1 MSTEEFSNE
10 FDVLVQSFT
19 QNVKFV
25 NTDSIAFTEYEKSV
39 FLTKAQEQLV
49 IELYNG
55 KNPYNDTFE
64 KTEEI
69 RRYLNFLVKTVNL
82 NPSQDDKLNNN
93 KITNKSFMFSLP
105 KDLLFITYESV
116 DTTNTTCGNSLDVQ
130 VYPVTQ
136 DQFHRIKN
144 NPFRGS
150 KSRVLRLDAGNNAV
164 ELVSNNNIT
173 NYKIRYLSKPQPI
186 IIQDLFNNLAIDG
199 INVKTECKLHSS
211 LHRLILERAVRMGL
225 LSKSINIDTNQQ

>member
-10 FDVLVQSFT
+10 FDVLIQSFT
-19 QNVKFV
+19 QNVKFG

-55 KNPYNDTFE
+55 KNPYNDAFE

-69 RRYLNFLVKTVNL
+69 RRYLNFLVKTTSLTPLTDNE
-82 NPSQDDKLNNN
+82 LNNN
-93 KITNKSFMFSLP
+93 KITDKSFIFVLP
-105 KDLLFITYESV
+105 EDLLFITYESV
-116 DTTNTTCGNSLDVQ
+116 DTTNPICGSNSNIQ

-144 NPFRGS
+144 NPFRGP
-150 KSRVLRLDAGNNAV
+150 KSRVLRLDAGNNMV
-164 ELVSNNNIT
+164 ELISNNNIT
-173 NYKIRYLSKPQPI
+173 NYKIRYLSRPQPI

-199 INVKTECKLHSS
+199 VSTKTECQLHSS
-211 LHRLILERAVRMGL
+211 LHRLILERAVRIGL
-225 LSKSINIDTNQQ
+225 LSKSINIDTDQQ

>member
-1 MSTEEFSNE
+1 MTTEEFSNE
-10 FDVLVQSFT
+10 FDILLNSYSSKDQQSI
-19 QNVKFV
+19 NV
-25 NTDSIAFTEYEKSV
+25 DEYEKSV
-39 FLTKAQEQLV
+39 FLTKAQEDLIISV
-49 IELYNG
+49 YNR
-55 KNPYNDTFE
+55 KNSTYESFE
-64 KTEEI
+64 QTEEI

-82 NPSQDDKLNNN
+82 NPSQNNELNNN
-93 KITNKSFMFSLP
+93 KITNKSFMFFLP

-150 KSRVLRLDAGNNAV
+150 KSRVLRLDAGNNTV

-199 INVKTECKLHSS
+199 INVKTECQLHSS
-211 LHRLILERAVRMGL
+211 LHRLILERAVRIGL
-225 LSKSINIDTNQQ
+225 LSKSINIDTDQQ

>member
-1 MSTEEFSNE
+1 MLNDLGSSGTI
-10 FDVLVQSFT
+10 
-19 QNVKFV
+19 
-25 NTDSIAFTEYEKSV
+25 IA
-39 FLTKAQEQLV
+39 
-49 IELYNG
+49 
-55 KNPYNDTFE
+55 YNDSFE

-69 RRYLNFLVKTVNL
+69 RRYLNFLVKTTSL
-82 NPSQDDKLNNN
+82 TPSTDNELNNN
-93 KITNKSFMFSLP
+93 KITDKSFIFVLP
-105 KDLLFITYESV
+105 EDLLFITYESV
-116 DTTNTTCGNSLDVQ
+116 DTTNPICGSNSNVQ

-150 KSRVLRLDAGNNAV
+150 KSRVLRLDAGNNTV

-199 INVKTECKLHSS
+199 INVKTECQLHSS
-211 LHRLILERAVRMGL
+211 LHRLILERAVRIGL
-225 LSKSINIDTNQQ
+225 LSKSINIDTDQQ

>member
-55 KNPYNDTFE
+55 KNPYNDSFE

-69 RRYLNFLVKTVNL
+69 RRYLNFLVKTANL
-82 NPSQDDKLNNN
+82 NPSTDEELNNN
-93 KITNKSFMFSLP
+93 KITNKSFIFSLP
-105 KDLLFITYESV
+105 DDLLFITYEFV
-116 DTTNTTCGNSLDVQ
+116 DTTSTTCGNISDVQ

-144 NPFRGS
+144 NPFRAS
-150 KSRVLRLDAGNNAV
+150 KRRVLRLDAGNNIV
-164 ELVSNNNIT
+164 ELVSNNAIT

-186 IIQDLFNNLAIDG
+186 ILQDLFDNLTIDG
-199 INVKTECKLHSS
+199 FSVKTECQLHSS
-211 LHRLILERAVRMGL
+211 LHRLILERAVRIGL
-225 LSKSINIDTNQQ
+225 LSKSINIDTDQQ

>member
-10 FDVLVQSFT
+10 FDVLIQSFT
-19 QNVKFV
+19 QNVNFD

-39 FLTKAQEQLV
+39 FLTKAQEQLIV
-49 IELYNG
+49 ELYNG

-69 RRYLNFLVKTVNL
+69 RRYLNFLVKTANL
-82 NPSQDDKLNNN
+82 SPSVDEELNNN
-93 KITNKSFMFSLP
+93 KITNKSFIFSLP
-105 KDLLFITYESV
+105 EDLLFITYESV
-116 DTTNTTCGNSLDVQ
+116 DTTSTICGDISDVQ

-144 NPFRGS
+144 NPFRAS
-150 KSRVLRLDAGNNAV
+150 KRRVLRLDAGNNIV

-186 IIQDLFNNLAIDG
+186 ILQDLFDNLTIDG
-199 INVKTECKLHSS
+199 LNVKTECQLHSS

-225 LSKSINIDTNQQ
+225 LSKSINAGIDQQ

>member
-10 FDVLVQSFT
+10 FDVLIQSFT
-19 QNVKFV
+19 QNVKFG

-39 FLTKAQEQLV
+39 FLTKAQEQIV

-55 KNPYNDTFE
+55 KNPYNDSFE

-69 RRYLNFLVKTVNL
+69 RRYLNFLVKTTSLTPLTDNE
-82 NPSQDDKLNNN
+82 LNNN
-93 KITNKSFMFSLP
+93 KITDKSFIFVLP
-105 KDLLFITYESV
+105 EDLLFITYESV

-136 DQFHRIKN
+136 DQFHRVIN
-144 NPFRGS
+144 NPFRRS
-150 KSRVLRLDAGNNAV
+150 KRRVLRLDAGNNMV
-164 ELVSNNNIT
+164 ELISNNNIT
-173 NYKIRYLSKPQPI
+173 NYKIRYLSRPQPI

-199 INVKTECKLHSS
+199 VSTKTECQLHSS

-225 LSKSINIDTNQQ
+225 LSKSINIDTKQQ

>member
-10 FDVLVQSFT
+10 FDVLIQSFT
-19 QNVKFV
+19 QNINFG

-55 KNPYNDTFE
+55 KNPYNDAFE

-69 RRYLNFLVKTVNL
+69 RRYLNFLVKTTNL
-82 NPSQDDKLNNN
+82 NPSIDEELNNN
-93 KITNKSFMFSLP
+93 KIIDKSFIFLLP
-105 KDLLFITYESV
+105 KDLLFITYESAN
-116 DTTNTTCGNSLDVQ
+116 TTNSTCGISSDIQ

-136 DQFHRIKN
+136 DQLHRVKN

-150 KSRVLRLDAGNNAV
+150 KRRVLRLDAGNNMI
-164 ELVSNNNIT
+164 ELISDNTILS
-173 NYKIRYLSKPQPI
+173 YKIRYLSKPQPI
-186 IIQDLFNNLAIDG
+186 ILQDLHNDLSIDG
-199 INVKTECKLHSS
+199 INNKTECQLHNS
-211 LHRLILERAVRMGL
+211 LHRLILERAVRIGL
-225 LSKSINIDTNQQ
+225 LSKSINVDTKS

>member
-10 FDVLVQSFT
+10 FDVLIQSFT
-19 QNVKFV
+19 QSVKFG

-55 KNPYNDTFE
+55 KNPYNDAFE

-82 NPSQDDKLNNN
+82 NPSQDDELNNN
-93 KITNKSFMFSLP
+93 KITNKSFMFLLP

-116 DTTNTTCGNSLDVQ
+116 DTTNTTCGSSLDIQ

-144 NPFRGS
+144 NPFRGPSDKRVIRIDTGSSVIELIS
-150 KSRVLRLDAGNNAV
+150 KYTIQSYF
-164 ELVSNNNIT
+164 I
-173 NYKIRYLSKPQPI
+173 KYLSKPKPI
-186 IIQDLFNNLAIDG
+186 ILQDITDENLS
-199 INVKTECKLHSS
+199 INGETKRMGCELNTV
-211 LHRLILERAVRMGL
+211 LHRTILERAVALAIKRL
-225 LSKSINIDTNQQ
+225 PSKNV

>member
-10 FDVLVQSFT
+10 FDVLIQSFT
-19 QNVKFV
+19 QNVKFG

-39 FLTKAQEQLV
+39 FLTKAQEQIV

-55 KNPYNDTFE
+55 KNPYNDSFE

-69 RRYLNFLVKTVNL
+69 RRYLNFLVKTTSLTPLTDNE
-82 NPSQDDKLNNN
+82 LNNN
-93 KITNKSFMFSLP
+93 KITDKSFIFVLP
-105 KDLLFITYESV
+105 EDLLFITYESV

-136 DQFHRIKN
+136 DQFHRVIN
-144 NPFRGS
+144 NPFRRS
-150 KSRVLRLDAGNNAV
+150 KRRVLRLDAGNNMV
-164 ELVSNNNIT
+164 ELISNNNIT
-173 NYKIRYLSKPQPI
+173 NYKIRYLSRPQPI

-199 INVKTECKLHSS
+199 VSTKTECQLHSS

-225 LSKSINIDTNQQ
+225 LSKSINIDTDQQ

>member
-10 FDVLVQSFT
+10 FDVLIQSFT
-19 QNVKFV
+19 QNINFG

-55 KNPYNDTFE
+55 KNPYNDAFE

-69 RRYLNFLVKTVNL
+69 RRYLNFLVKTTNL
-82 NPSQDDKLNNN
+82 NPSIDEELNNN
-93 KITNKSFMFSLP
+93 KIIDKSFIFLLP
-105 KDLLFITYESV
+105 KDLLFIIYESAN
-116 DTTNTTCGNSLDVQ
+116 TTNYTCGVSSDIQ

-136 DQFHRIKN
+136 DQLHRVKN

-150 KSRVLRLDAGNNAV
+150 KRRVLRLDAGNNMI
-164 ELVSNNNIT
+164 ELISDNTIVS
-173 NYKIRYLSKPQPI
+173 YKIRYLSKPQPI
-186 IIQDLFNNLAIDG
+186 ILQDLHNDLSIDG
-199 INVKTECKLHSS
+199 INIKTECQLHNS
-211 LHRLILERAVRMGL
+211 LHRLILERAVRIGL
-225 LSKSINIDTNQQ
+225 LSKSINVDTKS

>member
-10 FDVLVQSFT
+10 FDVLIQSFT
-19 QNVKFV
+19 QNIKFS

-55 KNPYNDTFE
+55 KNPYNDSFE

-82 NPSQDDKLNNN
+82 NPSQNDELNNN
-93 KITNKSFMFSLP
+93 KITNKSFMFFLP

-136 DQFHRIKN
+136 DQFHRVIN
-144 NPFRGS
+144 NPFRRS
-150 KSRVLRLDAGNNAV
+150 KRRVLRLDAGNNMV
-164 ELVSNNNIT
+164 ELISNNNIT
-173 NYKIRYLSKPQPI
+173 NYKIRYLSRPQPI

-199 INVKTECKLHSS
+199 VSTKTECQLHSS
-211 LHRLILERAVRMGL
+211 LHRLILERAVRIGL
-225 LSKSINIDTNQQ
+225 LSKSINIDTDQQ